1 METYYFTSLLK
12 SQDYVTVGIC
22 GVIRPLGKSLH
33 KVLWYPFKRASF
45 MVSSINSVGF
55 AFGVVLII
63 QLVMKSFSVFHCLP
77 K

>member
-22 GVIRPLGKSLH
+22 GVIRPLGKSLQSS
-33 KVLWYPFKRASF
+33 VVSF
-45 MVSSINSVGF
+45 QTYFVMVSSVNSVGF